1 MLYKER
7 MSHPAVT
14 LEDLLADYE
23 ATAARWRKFF
33 EDTPGAALV
42 PTDIA
47 GSKNIGELVWHIYAA
62 SFRHAQRL
70 LGEEVTDLES
80 FTTVRDIPAAF
91 ALEAEAVK
99 KLQQFLAN
107 TSEAALEEQLE
118 FQSRITGRISYGS
131 RRKLCMHL
139 LVHAIRHWAQIGTL
153 ARLGGYPPDWPQD
166 IWFSEGIA

>member
-1 MLYKER
+1 

-14 LEDLLADYE
+14 LEALLADYQS
-23 ATAARWRKFF
+23 TAARWKKFF
-33 EDTPGAALV
+33 DANPGAALV
-42 PTDIA
+42 PIDIA

-80 FTTVRDIPAAF
+80 FTTIRDIPAAV

-107 TSEAALEEQLE
+107 TSEAALEE
-118 FQSRITGRISYGS
+118 
-131 RRKLCMHL
+131 
-139 LVHAIRHWAQIGTL
+139 
-153 ARLGGYPPDWPQD
+153 
-166 IWFSEGIA
+166 